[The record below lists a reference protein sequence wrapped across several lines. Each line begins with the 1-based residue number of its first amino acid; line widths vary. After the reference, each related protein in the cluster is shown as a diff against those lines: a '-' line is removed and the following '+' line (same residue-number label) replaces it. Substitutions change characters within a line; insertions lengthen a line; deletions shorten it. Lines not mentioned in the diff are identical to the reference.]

1 MSILLIYQFSHSHIP
16 AGKYV
21 PPHYNH
27 GLAYAPARH
36 VYKQEPA
43 PEYGHRVR
51 PAFKP
56 THKPIKYHIPEVA
69 HHIPEHHIPE
79 VAHHTPQVAHH
90 TEEPI
95 IQHAPVL
102 THPLP
107 PQIHFAP
114 EYNDI
119 NPYAFGGNN

>member
-1 MSILLIYQFSHSHIP
+1 M
-16 AGKYV
+16 
-21 PPHYNH
+21 
-27 GLAYAPARH
+27 AYAPARH

-51 PAFKP
+51 PAYKP
-56 THKPIKYHIPEVA
+56 THKPIKYHIPEVT
-69 HHIPEHHIPE
+69 
-79 VAHHTPQVAHH
+79 HHTPEVAHH

-107 PQIHFAP
+107 PHPLPPQIQFAP
-114 EYNDI
+114 EYNDV